1 MRISTL
7 KKLPTSAELISV
19 LKQELPQNYS
29 YKLFGLGK
37 EKTVLVTK
45 SSSVG
50 AQISIHDNEITIQGT
65 PPPPVAYFVSFL
77 GWTEFAALLLFFVG
91 WSTRSKL
98 VELEKELAIFLKNKY
113 N

>member
-1 MRISTL
+1 MRISTS
-7 KKLPTSAELISV
+7 KKLPSTAELIGI
-19 LKQELPQNYS
+19 LKQELHQNYS
-29 YKLFGLGK
+29 YKLFGLGS
-37 EKTVLVTK
+37 EKTIIVTK

-50 AQISIHDNEITIQGT
+50 AQISVRGNEIMIQGT

-77 GWTEFAALLLFFVG
+77 CWTEFAALLLFFMG

-98 VELEKELAIFLKNKY
+98 IELEKELAVFLNNKY

>member
-7 KKLPTSAELISV
+7 KTLPSSAELIGI
-19 LKQELPQNYS
+19 LKQELPGNYS
-29 YKLFGLGK
+29 YELYGLGK
-37 EKTVLVTK
+37 EKTILVTK

-50 AQISIHDNEITIQGT
+50 AQISLRGNEITIQGT
-65 PPPPVAYFVSFL
+65 PPPPLAYFVSFL
-77 GWTEFAALLLFFVG
+77 GWNEFAVLLLFFMG

-98 VELEKELAIFLKNKY
+98 AELEKELAIFLKNKY

>member
-7 KKLPTSAELISV
+7 KKLPSTVELIGI

-37 EKTVLVTK
+37 EKTIIVTK

-50 AQISIHDNEITIQGT
+50 AQISIRGNEITIQGT

-77 GWTEFAALLLFFVG
+77 GWTEFAALLLFFMG

-98 VELEKELAIFLKNKY
+98 IELEKELAIFLKNKY
-113 N
+113 S

>member
-91 WSTRSKL
+91 WSTRSEL